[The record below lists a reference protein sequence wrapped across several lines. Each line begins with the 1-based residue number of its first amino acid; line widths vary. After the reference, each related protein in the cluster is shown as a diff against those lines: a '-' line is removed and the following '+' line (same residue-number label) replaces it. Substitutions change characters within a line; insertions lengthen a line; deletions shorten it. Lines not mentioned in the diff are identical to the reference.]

1 MVPDTNANTLTVTM
15 NTNTISV
22 SLNTIVKSTLQN
34 CPGGEAN
41 KPQEKSDPCRDNE
54 FQCGAYCVMA
64 TWVCDG
70 GVDCP
75 NGEDEA
81 NCDKECPESHFTCN
95 NKQCILGHLR
105 CNGEKECA
113 DGSDESDCRKHHACD
128 GLPNG
133 T

>member
-1 MVPDTNANTLTVTM
+1 M

-133 T
+133 TGDLT